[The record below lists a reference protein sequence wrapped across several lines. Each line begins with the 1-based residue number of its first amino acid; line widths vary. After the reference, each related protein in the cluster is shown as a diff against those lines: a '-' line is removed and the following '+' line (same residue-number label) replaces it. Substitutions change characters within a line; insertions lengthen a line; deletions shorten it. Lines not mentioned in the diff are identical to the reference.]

1 MKPNYESAKE
11 FAFYLLKKLPKSFT
25 HHNTVH
31 TQRVLDA
38 CVKLGNLEQINQD
51 QQLLLNTAALYHD
64 TGYLTRYNNN
74 EKFGVKIAK
83 KRLPFFDYSKDQIK
97 EIEDMIY
104 ATRLSQHN
112 SEIIQSAN
120 QDNILEK
127 ILCDADLYHLGHPN
141 FLEERDRLRTELND
155 NGVRIKKDEWIV
167 PKWI

>member
-1 MKPNYESAKE
+1 
-11 FAFYLLKKLPKSFT
+11 
-25 HHNTVH
+25 
-31 TQRVLDA
+31 
-38 CVKLGNLEQINQD
+38 
-51 QQLLLNTAALYHD
+51 
-64 TGYLTRYNNN
+64 
-74 EKFGVKIAK
+74 
-83 KRLPFFDYSKDQIK
+83 
-97 EIEDMIY
+97 MIY

-167 PKWI
+167 QQLNFLEGHTYLTNSAKKLRNPQKEKNRLGLIRLIEESN